1 MIKTK
6 SDGESR
12 KECSKSISQ
21 NMEEKMIRQSQ
32 ERVRNQSS
40 NISNTDTS
48 DHVQLK
54 RQNMPRRW
62 ERFGKMIKKK
72 RNKNQYSATSTIP
85 GDFITDRLS
94 KNEMQFDVTQWDNTL
109 WTKKNKHLKFSLF
122 REDDHVEA
130 NNDGALEIDVNSPFA
145 KEVQEEIFYKK
156 TEKGNYL
163 MKRTISVGVS
173 SLELAAALTAI
184 IILLFTID
192 FKGYSML
199 YPLCNTAFTSSIIIW
214 LILTHS
220 LHLYLEEY
228 RNNQG
233 IIEYYVPI
241 WKKYLFLYAHITRC
255 GFSLI
260 STAQTIYFLIIST
273 HQILFHLITAMLIIH
288 FCCAFVHLYFAAK
301 NRFAL
306 SFKPNGST

>member
-1 MIKTK
+1 
-6 SDGESR
+6 
-12 KECSKSISQ
+12 
-21 NMEEKMIRQSQ
+21 MEEKMIRQSQ

-54 RQNMPRRW
+54 RQNMP
-62 ERFGKMIKKK
+62 
-72 RNKNQYSATSTIP
+72 
-85 GDFITDRLS
+85 L
-94 KNEMQFDVTQWDNTL
+94 
-109 WTKKNKHLKFSLF
+109 

-145 KEVQEEIFYKK
+145 KE
-156 TEKGNYL
+156 
-163 MKRTISVGVS
+163 
-173 SLELAAALTAI
+173 AAALTAI